1 MLRTNLA
8 TRPFYNERG
17 VHAILAVAALLALVL
32 TIFNVSQIVVLSRRQ
47 SALTSQAEAA
57 EGRAAQLRSRAV
69 RTRQSIDAKQ
79 LDRISMS
86 AREVNDIIG
95 QRLFSWTELLNR
107 LETTMPDE
115 VRITSLRP
123 QVGRD
128 GVITLQMSIIGRSLE
143 DIAAFI
149 AALEATPAFSDVYP
163 RENTRMEDGQLQAVI
178 EGKYA
183 AAH

>member
-1 MLRTNLA
+1 
-8 TRPFYNERG
+8 
-17 VHAILAVAALLALVL
+17 
-32 TIFNVSQIVVLSRRQ
+32 VS
-47 SALTSQAEAA
+47 
-57 EGRAAQLRSRAV
+57 
-69 RTRQSIDAKQ
+69 TRQSIDAKQ
-79 LDRISMS
+79 LDRISIS

-128 GVITLQMSIIGRSLE
+128 GVITLQMSVIGRSLE

-163 RENTRMEDGQLQAVI
+163 RENTLMEDGQLQAI
-178 EGKYA
+178 IQGQYA